1 MKYLHGTLSRIHAW
15 SSGAVYSRKGR
26 ESTNKTVAGI
36 DRLVSVLGTD
46 QGSRRRSAEYH
57 QGWRVCSCVGRR
69 SYTHTGC
76 RRQQYRMGLFHS
88 TQRSQQHAVGSTWMN
103 GNIHSSSVDDGG
115 SIWLIVGLGNP
126 GPKYAH
132 HRHNVGFMAVDEIAK
147 AHGISLER
155 LQKNCHVGRGYI
167 CDRKVLLAK
176 PMTFMNNSGEGVSKL
191 LEYYK
196 IPLSNLIVLYD
207 DLDTNLGSV
216 RLRAK
221 GGHGGQNGMRSI
233 IDCVGSNGFARVKI
247 GIGRPEPG
255 RDVVSHVLNGFRQE
269 EKVQVEKDIL
279 PRAVETVQSVLVL
292 GMEKASSGVR
302 VDVHGDVIKR

>member
-15 SSGAVYSRKGR
+15 SSGYSSKGR

-36 DRLVSVLGTD
+36 DRLVSVLGTY
-46 QGSRRRSAEYH
+46 QGSRHFSEYH
-57 QGWRVCSCVGRR
+57 QGWRVCSCLGRR
-69 SYTHTGC
+69 SYPQAGC
-76 RRQQYRMGLFHS
+76 SRQQYKMGLFHS
-88 TQRSQQHAVGSTWMN
+88 TQRPQQHAVGSTRIHASM
-103 GNIHSSSVDDGG
+103 HSSSMDDGA

-191 LEYYK
+191 LDYYK

-255 RDVVSHVLNGFRQE
+255 RDVVSHVLSGFRQE

>member
-1 MKYLHGTLSRIHAW
+1 MKYLHGTLSRIHVW
-15 SSGAVYSRKGR
+15 STGYSSKGR

-36 DRLVSVLGTD
+36 DRLVSVLGKD
-46 QGSRRRSAEYH
+46 QESERCFEYH
-57 QGWRVCSCVGRR
+57 QGWRACSFARRR
-69 SYTHTGC
+69 SYTQTGC
-76 RRQQYRMGLFHS
+76 GRQQYRMGLFHS
-88 TQRSQQHAVGSTWMN
+88 TQRSHLHATDGAMN
-103 GNIHSSSVDDGG
+103 GSVQSTSIDGDDG
-115 SIWLIVGLGNP
+115 SVWLIVGLGNP

-233 IDCVGSNGFARVKI
+233 IDCVGSNQFARVKI

-255 RDVVSHVLNGFRQE
+255 RDVVSHVLNGFRQDE
-269 EKVQVEKDIL
+269 TAQVEEDIL

-302 VDVHGDVIKR
+302 VDVHGEVVKR